1 MTGSPVDEEGG
12 SVGSAADEADG
23 PESSPQA
30 EAEPSADEEAVGSQ
44 LAEEAGTSQAEAE
57 EPARSPAAEADGPKL
72 STPAEAGSPAA
83 EAGEAERSSLTEA
96 DGSVES
102 PPVETGAS
110 ARSSVGKADE
120 AAQASGAEKA
130 EAEEPVGSAADEA
143 DRPERSPLA
152 EADGAAG
159 SAVGEIDEA
168 VGSPSAEAD
177 EAAHPLR
184 AEAREAVGSSSAE
197 TDEAAGSLPVQA
209 GSAVGEGAPL
219 AEVGGSVG
227 SSAGEADRAAGSPPV
242 EVGGVAGSA
251 AGEADGAVGPAVGE
265 GDRAEGSP
273 PVAAD
278 RAVGSSLAAAV
289 AAVRSPLV
297 KAAGVVRPPLG
308 KAAAAVGPGL
318 GKAVAAVR
326 PGLGKAV
333 RAVKPGVR
341 GVSAYV
347 VTLKEAVR
355 PQAADVSAR
364 RTLRYSAGAA
374 GIGLVLAV
382 GAATV
387 AGPWDSSGQRTAER
401 ERAGAIADHGR
412 GSAGTTGQAP
422 KPAPSALSVLTGLG
436 SAAGTAKAPAPA
448 TGALT
453 AVLGPLLA
461 DPALVRHA
469 AAVVDVST
477 GKLLYGSG
485 ATTPL
490 TPASTTK
497 IATAVAA
504 LSAMGPDHRFVT
516 RAALEPDTRELV
528 LVGGGDPTLTA
539 RADAQG
545 WASLRTLAKSTA
557 AALKKRGLTDVTIS
571 YDTTLYVGPDRH
583 PIGKNPNL
591 ARVVALTADEG
602 RPDDST
608 SGAVERVPD
617 PAQDATAKFAGFLEA
632 EGVRTKAP
640 GPSKA
645 TSRAQTLATVS
656 SPPLPALVERMLTN
670 SDNDIAEALAR
681 QTALAT
687 GVRPDFAGAGE
698 AITAQLKKLGLPV
711 AGVSIKDG
719 SGLDRSDRLTP
730 ALLAALLTT
739 SANPAH
745 PNLRPVLTGLPVA
758 GFTGTLSTRYSN
770 EAAGVVRAKT
780 GTLTGV
786 NALAGTVVDREGRQ
800 LAFAFLASDTT
811 DPDAAQAALD
821 RTASALANC
830 GCA

>member
-1 MTGSPVDEEGG
+1 M
-12 SVGSAADEADG
+12 AK
-23 PESSPQA
+23 
-30 EAEPSADEEAVGSQ
+30 
-44 LAEEAGTSQAEAE
+44 
-57 EPARSPAAEADGPKL
+57 AAE
-72 STPAEAGSPAA
+72 
-83 EAGEAERSSLTEA
+83 
-96 DGSVES
+96 
-102 PPVETGAS
+102 
-110 ARSSVGKADE
+110 
-120 AAQASGAEKA
+120 
-130 EAEEPVGSAADEA
+130 
-143 DRPERSPLA
+143 
-152 EADGAAG
+152 
-159 SAVGEIDEA
+159 
-168 VGSPSAEAD
+168 
-177 EAAHPLR
+177 
-184 AEAREAVGSSSAE
+184 
-197 TDEAAGSLPVQA
+197 
-209 GSAVGEGAPL
+209 
-219 AEVGGSVG
+219 
-227 SSAGEADRAAGSPPV
+227 
-242 EVGGVAGSA
+242 
-251 AGEADGAVGPAVGE
+251 
-265 GDRAEGSP
+265 
-273 PVAAD
+273 
-278 RAVGSSLAAAV
+278 
-289 AAVRSPLV
+289 
-297 KAAGVVRPPLG
+297 VVRPPLG

-355 PQAADVSAR
+355 PQVADVSAR

-382 GAATV
+382 GAAGL
-387 AGPWDSSGQRTAER
+387 AGPWDSRGQRTAER

-436 SAAGTAKAPAPA
+436 SSAGTAKAPAPA

-504 LSAMGPDHRFVT
+504 LSAMGPDHRLVT

-557 AALKKRGLTDVTIS
+557 AALKKRGLTDVTLS

-698 AITAQLKKLGLPV
+698 AITTQLKKLGLPV

-730 ALLAALLTT
+730 ALLTALLTT

-811 DPDAAQAALD
+811 NADAAQAALD